1 LGACYE
7 NSYEELFVADAGFVA
22 GTIFAQSSGAP
33 LYPADPHPAQV
44 PNTGQDQA
52 PTEMNQGTGQ
62 NEPGQTQPG
71 QKPAERHAG
80 VPGDGFGA
88 DDEGGELP
96 EPGRVDGGGFSRKR
110 I

>member
-1 LGACYE
+1 MKILMK
-7 NSYEELFVADAGFVA
+7 SSLLLTPVLLA

-71 QKPAERHAG
+71 QN
-80 VPGDGFGA
+80 
-88 DDEGGELP
+88 LP
-96 EPGRVDGGGFSRKR
+96 NDMPVFR
-110 I
+110 